1 MSKTGENL
9 KIAFADE
16 SQTNVEYLAYAHR
29 AIDEGCMEI
38 AQLFRE
44 AAGAE
49 VVHALSHLKAMNV
62 VRTTEENLKEA
73 AEGES
78 LQIMSM
84 YPKFI
89 EEAEKEGRKEA
100 AESFRIVPQ
109 TVTWRNSARKYTPNT
124 VNLWV
129 VFSSQQIQAAAIG
142 ALRSRAQA
150 CFF

>member
-1 MSKTGENL
+1 MLQTDDNL

-16 SQTNVEYLAYAHR
+16 SQTNIEYLEYAHR
-29 AIDEGCMEI
+29 AIDEGLIEV

-49 VVHALSHLKAMNV
+49 VVHALSHLRAMSV
-62 VRTTEENLKEA
+62 VNNTRDNLKEA

-89 EEAEKEGRKEA
+89 EEAEKEGRYEA
-100 AESFRIVPQ
+100 AESFRIAFEREKHHRAMFRQ
-109 TVTWRNSARKYTPNT
+109 ALKH
-124 VNLWV
+124 L
-129 VFSSQQIQAAAIG
+129 QQ
-142 ALRSRAQA
+142 S
-150 CFF
+150 

>member
-16 SQTNVEYLAYAHR
+16 SQTNIEYLAYAHR
-29 AIDEGCMEI
+29 AIEEGFVEV

-49 VVHALSHLKAMNV
+49 VVHALNHLKNMGV
-62 VRTTEENLKEA
+62 VKSTVENLKEA

-78 LQIMSM
+78 LQIDSM

-89 EEAEKEGRKEA
+89 KEAEDEGQADA
-100 AESFRIVPQ
+100 AESFRVAFE
-109 TVTWRNSARKYTPNT
+109 REKHHRSMFR
-124 VNLWV
+124 
-129 VFSSQQIQAAAIG
+129 QAVKKMEQPD
-142 ALRSRAQA
+142 S
-150 CFF
+150 

>member
-1 MSKTGENL
+1 MSRTDENL

-16 SQTNVEYLAYAHR
+16 SQTNIEYLAYAHQ
-29 AIDEGCMEI
+29 AIDEGFMEV

-49 VVHALSHLKAMNV
+49 VVHALSHLKAMGIV
-62 VRTTEENLKEA
+62 KTTRDNLKEA

-78 LQIMSM
+78 LEIISM

-100 AESFRIVPQ
+100 AESFRLAME
-109 TVTWRNSARKYTPNT
+109 REKHHRAMFR
-124 VNLWV
+124 
-129 VFSSQQIQAAAIG
+129 QALKQMG
-142 ALRSRAQA
+142 
-150 CFF
+150 